1 MTTDENVPASPDLK
15 QHSNVLKVK
24 ADPPDIT
31 EEERRR
37 KAKALAGAIAH
48 GLRQYGEI
56 KVRAIGAD
64 AIAKAAKCLA
74 IARGFVAVHGHDL
87 YCAPT
92 FITTMMGD
100 KEITGI
106 SFVVVSSQSDNK
118 QPVQT

>member
-1 MTTDENVPASPDLK
+1 MASMNNDSEELVK
-15 QHSNVLKVK
+15 EHSNILKVK
-24 ADPPDIT
+24 ADPPDISDD
-31 EEERRR
+31 ERRQ

-48 GLRQYGEI
+48 GLRQYGEV
-56 KVRAIGAD
+56 KVRAIGSD

-92 FITTMMGD
+92 FITTKVGE

-106 SFVVVSSQSDNK
+106 SFIVVSSQSNSNIETK
-118 QPVQT
+118 Q